1 MSPRNAKR
9 SVSGGNTTLFT
20 LKNGKYVR
28 RKNIEGG
35 GIFGNILKHF
45 GKNKSKYIKMGSA
58 VGKRVLKEA
67 KSQLRKPENQKLL
80 RKVTDHLIEKV
91 ASKID
96 QAPPR
101 IKKRD
106 MSQKKHRTGARVVS
120 SRYRGN
126 MPSSG
131 LRQDLLTLTKK
142 EAKKIAREKSKEL
155 VDNFSKYIE

>member
-1 MSPRNAKR
+1 
-9 SVSGGNTTLFT
+9 
-20 LKNGKYVR
+20 
-28 RKNIEGG
+28 
-35 GIFGNILKHF
+35 
-45 GKNKSKYIKMGSA
+45 MGSA